1 MKHPALQVG
10 LIAGLAAAV
19 ILAYQ
24 SFFIVKQTE
33 VAMTLRFGEAMGE
46 YMTNPSGEQV
56 FVPKIAQPGLN
67 AKMPFVDQ
75 VIYFDQRLL
84 NLDLSPGAMPTRDQ
98 KQIIVDLFAKY
109 HIERPLAFYQAVRG
123 DVVQFEQRLS
133 PITTSATRDA
143 IRQVEMADIL
153 TAKRADVMRQITQKV
168 QQEAD
173 KFGVKVTDVRIKRLD
188 LPEENS
194 QAIFNRMRTQ
204 REQEA
209 RLFRAEGEREALS
222 LRAEADKR
230 RTVINAEA
238 RKTSDIL
245 RGEGDAEATKV
256 YNQAFT
262 QDPEFFSFFRSM
274 QALNEGLAPGTT
286 TYVGPAK
293 GEFFRFFNQTA
304 PN

>member
-1 MKHPALQVG
+1 
-10 LIAGLAAAV
+10 
-19 ILAYQ
+19 
-24 SFFIVKQTE
+24 
-33 VAMTLRFGEAMGE
+33 MTLRFGDPIGE
-46 YMTNPSGEQV
+46 HATNSSGIPT
-56 FVPKIAQPGLN
+56 FTPKIAKPGLN
-67 AKMPFVDQ
+67 SKIPFIDQ

-98 KQIIVDLFAKY
+98 KQIIVDLFVKY
-109 HIERPLAFYQAVRG
+109 RIERPLAFYQAVRG
-123 DVVQFEQRLS
+123 DMTQFEQRLS

-143 IRQVEMADIL
+143 IRQVAMADIL
-153 TAKRADVMRQITQKV
+153 TAKRADVMREITQKV
-168 QQEAD
+168 QREAD
-173 KFGVKVTDVRIKRLD
+173 NFGVRVSDVRIKRLD

-238 RKTSDIL
+238 RKTADIL

-256 YNQAFT
+256 YNQAFD

-274 QALNEGLAPGTT
+274 QALSEGLAPGTT
-286 TYVGPAK
+286 TYVGPPK
-293 GEFFRFFNQTA
+293 GEFFRFFQDALPGAA
-304 PN
+304 PTTHGDPAQ